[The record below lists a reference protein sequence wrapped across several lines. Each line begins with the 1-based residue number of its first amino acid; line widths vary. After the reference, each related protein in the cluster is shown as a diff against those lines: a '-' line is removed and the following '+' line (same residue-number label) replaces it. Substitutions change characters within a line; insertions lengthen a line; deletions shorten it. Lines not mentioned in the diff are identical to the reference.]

1 MNPNQAKLI
10 NGVTFTQA
18 REEEEQWFENTQ
30 PWCSS
35 IYKDRLGV
43 KRLRTRLENLLIDKI
58 RENIPKLMDDIN
70 DKLKEAVG
78 KLKEL
83 PQPPVNP
90 QIEINRVANMCE
102 DKIRYKLE
110 RSGTDLNDKNDNM
123 WGKIN
128 NQLKAYKTAIENGSP
143 AFVLTSSSCGTLIVN
158 VLQNIPSGNHNNA
171 TFDSIHVTTME
182 IANEYSPRDETFIK
196 ESKNVKDI
204 INQKRG
210 YLLLPG
216 RVPHEVSDSII
227 RTYQRHWEKHST
239 QYLKNMFDMMWGEIE
254 QIIRDSA
261 KQYKKLRFFLE
272 GHAKRR
278 LEARKVKCEE
288 LIESFSDL
296 EFRRSYT
303 NDNRI
308 AEMKSKYQSEL
319 VKLVPGDPEAA
330 TVVADVKA
338 YYELSLKRYTDYV
351 CMAITN
357 KFIFDFSENW
367 QNSMTSDIL
376 VDDIEHTRRRIEL
389 RELVE
394 EDPIMAE
401 RRKTCEKTIDRL
413 RDMKKELD
421 VFRYSA

>member
-58 RENIPKLMDDIN
+58 RENIPKLMDDIS
-70 DKLKEAVG
+70 DKLKEAVC

-102 DKIRYKLE
+102 DKIHHKLE

-123 WGKIN
+123 WEKIN
-128 NQLKAYKTAIENGSP
+128 NQLKEYKTAIEKERP
-143 AFVLTSSSCGTLIVN
+143 VFVLAQTWPRREFLVD
-158 VLQNIPSGNHNNA
+158 VLQNIPPGNHG
-171 TFDSIHVTTME
+171 TYDSIGVT
-182 IANEYSPRDETFIK
+182 IANGYSPKEKKCIK
-196 ESKNVKDI
+196 ESKNVKDL

-210 YLLLPG
+210 CLLPG

-227 RTYQRHWEKHST
+227 RTYQRHWKEHST
-239 QYLKNMFDMMWGEIE
+239 QCLKNMFDIMWGEIE
-254 QIIRDSA
+254 QIIRNST

-272 GHAKRR
+272 GHAKQR
-278 LEARKVKCEE
+278 LESRKVNCEE

-296 EFRRSYT
+296 EFKRSYT

-308 AEMKSKYQSEL
+308 AEMKNEYQSEL

-330 TVVADVKA
+330 TVMADVKA
-338 YYELSLKRYTDYV
+338 YYELSLRRYTDCV
-351 CMAITN
+351 CMAIIN

-376 VDDIEHTRRRIEL
+376 ADDIEHTSRRIEL

-394 EDPIMAE
+394 EDPTMAE
-401 RRKTCEKTIDRL
+401 RRRTCERTIDRL
-413 RDMKKELD
+413 RDMKNELD
-421 VFRYSA
+421 VFRYSN